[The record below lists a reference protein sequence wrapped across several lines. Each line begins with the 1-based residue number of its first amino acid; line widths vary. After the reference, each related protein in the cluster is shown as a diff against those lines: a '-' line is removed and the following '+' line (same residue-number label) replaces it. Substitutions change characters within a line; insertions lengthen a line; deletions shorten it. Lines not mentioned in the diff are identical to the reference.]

1 MNVTVKTGV
10 LIGVLCAAWTYVM
23 GFTGWFKDP
32 TLQAAFFVVIL
43 IEVALLL
50 WGLRQTAA
58 ANAYGRQ
65 VVTGTTMAAIAAAII
80 FVNSL
85 VFAMVVFPNYFRD
98 IEQAYRQILSA
109 QGKSESEIAEAIAQQ
124 ASMQTP
130 FIQAMSGAVGTIVT
144 GFVAS
149 LLIAIR
155 YRRR

>member
-1 MNVTVKTGV
+1 MSLTVKTGV

-23 GFTGWFKDP
+23 GFTGWYRDP

-50 WGLRQTAA
+50 WGLRQTAS
-58 ANAYGRQ
+58 ANTYGRQ
-65 VVTGTTMAAIAAAII
+65 VITGTTMAIIAAGVI

-85 VFAMVVFPNYFRD
+85 IFTMVVFPNYFSD
-98 IEQAYRQILSA
+98 LEQAYRRILA
-109 QGKSESEIAEAIAQQ
+109 EQGKSESEIAEAIAQQ
-124 ASMQTP
+124 ASVQTP

-144 GFVAS
+144 GLVAS
-149 LLIAIR
+149 LLLAIR